1 MRGMN
6 RIFIVGRLGTDPE
19 LKTARTGTPWCAL
32 SVATNRAHKRGTE
45 WIEETDWHDIRVF
58 GEDAQKCAEKLKKGM
73 IVAVDGS
80 LVYEI
85 WVDEAGQRRRAP
97 RILAGRIQSVS
108 DPKPRSTP
116 EAMPPERRRGEGEP
130 AEPTTDLG

>member
-6 RIFIVGRLGTDPE
+6 RIFIVGRLGVDPE
-19 LKTARTGTPWCAL
+19 LKTARSGTPWCTL
-32 SVATNRAHKRGTE
+32 SVATNRAHKRGQE

-58 GEDAQKCAEKLKKGM
+58 GDDAQKCAEKLKKGM

-108 DPKPRSTP
+108 DPKPRSGP
-116 EAMPPERRRGEGEP
+116 EALPPGEARRDSEL
-130 AEPTTDLG
+130 AEPTADLG